1 MKSLFV
7 GIDPGNTV
15 GVCIVDSKGEILEY
29 FSVKNPQLSL
39 ILERI
44 ISYGRP
50 VIIATDKTKIP
61 VYVKKIARILCSKI
75 FSPKKDPSK
84 EEKDELIRKI
94 GVKVSNDHERDSIFA
109 AVSAFKKYMH
119 LIEKI
124 KEQVSSEEEKE
135 TVLQLVLL
143 GKVANIKEAINMIK
157 TPTTKQK
164 ERIEKIEKHTFRFK
178 FLNKENQL
186 LRNLFIRLR
195 KENEKLK
202 RELKELKNKVKE
214 KSEVKVIRKVVKSE
228 YQKVL
233 SLFPAIFKLIENNK
247 FPIINCDQL
256 EDDEF
261 KMIIK
266 IFDTK
271 LVGFYSNDIKKLEKL
286 SLTSASIFSSIFSF
300 GKIIKI
306 DKNILTSE
314 NELLYSLSKEMLKRI
329 KKEWKREKIE
339 KILESYRRGF

>member
-1 MKSLFV
+1 MF
-7 GIDPGNTV
+7 
-15 GVCIVDSKGEILEY
+15 EE
-29 FSVKNPQLSL
+29 
-39 ILERI
+39 
-44 ISYGRP
+44 
-50 VIIATDKTKIP
+50 
-61 VYVKKIARILCSKI
+61 
-75 FSPKKDPSK
+75 KKDDILKGAEDFRTKQVETMGAAAKIDNKILSQK
-84 EEKDELIRKI
+84 TDELKQAETQRQQFETQKQ
-94 GVKVSNDHERDSIFA
+94 SLMYEQ
-109 AVSAFKKYMH
+109 
-119 LIEKI
+119 EKI
-124 KEQVSSEEEKE
+124 RNDIKNIETELSAIPTRIDLTEQQKRVEE
-135 TVLQLVLL
+135 
-143 GKVANIKEAINMIK
+143 G
-157 TPTTKQK
+157 
-164 ERIEKIEKHTFRFK
+164 
-178 FLNKENQL
+178 
-186 LRNLFIRLR
+186 RLR

-286 SLTSASIFSSIFSF
+286 SLTSANIFSSIFSF